1 MESTFNKVANLRQK
15 PSDDCF
21 RFTYTKSMLN
31 NFFMDRIIH
40 SSYVRF
46 FLSNTFLSN
55 ARLKFSNNQANP
67 KQQREAELIIFGN
80 YSHL

>member
-15 PSDDCF
+15 PSDDCS
-21 RFTYTKSMLN
+21 RFTYTKSMLK
-31 NFFMDRIIH
+31 NFFMNRIIH
-40 SSYVRF
+40 SSHGRF
-46 FLSNTFLSN
+46 FISNTFLSN